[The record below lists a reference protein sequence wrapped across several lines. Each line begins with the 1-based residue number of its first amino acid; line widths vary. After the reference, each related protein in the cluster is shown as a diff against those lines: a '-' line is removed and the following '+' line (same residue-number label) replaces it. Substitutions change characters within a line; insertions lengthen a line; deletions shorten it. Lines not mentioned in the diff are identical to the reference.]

1 MKRETVV
8 NYTLKTNGMPDY
20 TRIPKPMLEAIA
32 KKFLENIIKT
42 VTKNTE
48 D

>member
-1 MKRETVV
+1 MKRETVTE
-8 NYTLKTNGMPDY
+8 YTVRTNGMPDY
-20 TRIPKPMLEAIA
+20 TKIPEPMLEAIA